1 MDAQR
6 NSGVRAYQKG
16 VCRTKDSEATASFF
30 LANREP
36 SFYAPYLMLAAR
48 WNGRQSPGDGLAE
61 TRLSEINF
69 GCARSDS
76 SNTRTRDTLG
86 RLAPTTAAQ
95 FAQVAWEPPFSLQ
108 PCFLS
113 AKHR

>member
-36 SFYAPYLMLAAR
+36 SFYAPYLGSYWLFFHQAKSMC
-48 WNGRQSPGDGLAE
+48 WGKE
-61 TRLSEINF
+61 
-69 GCARSDS
+69 
-76 SNTRTRDTLG
+76 RDPQTD
-86 RLAPTTAAQ
+86 TV
-95 FAQVAWEPPFSLQ
+95 FFSF
-108 PCFLS
+108 PITDP
-113 AKHR
+113 KN